1 MEGGGHAD
9 NRGGL
14 PHQGAHGVLPFI
26 HVSIDLGQ
34 RAVIPDGAH
43 QHVRNVVAHA
53 LVDNAVLRLARLHE
67 GGGGAAQADGIEGVD
82 VVIVAVWHALLGVDV
97 LAQGGA
103 EVAGLQIVGGQCVA
117 RQQAVDIPAPHQGG
131 ESRPGVVIEGTGRPH
146 HPQDAAMLLLVAE
159 QLIDGVVVHG
169 IGGLPGAALAEC
181 KGLRLPLLLGKAEGI
196 DIDALGGVLRA
207 AHRHR
212 LAGLQVAKLHR
223 GDLPVPQGGHAV
235 HAALLSQ
242 QPPPPHLEI
251 LRIDGGGVVA
261 LRSHPI
267 LGGRLKPGLRRALEP
282 GLLEVG
288 LMVLRQGKAHKKE
301 PLSSFFCPILP

>member
-1 MEGGGHAD
+1 M
-9 NRGGL
+9 
-14 PHQGAHGVLPFI
+14 
-26 HVSIDLGQ
+26 
-34 RAVIPDGAH
+34 
-43 QHVRNVVAHA
+43 
-53 LVDNAVLRLARLHE
+53 
-67 GGGGAAQADGIEGVD
+67 
-82 VVIVAVWHALLGVDV
+82 VIVAVWHALLGVDV

-146 HPQDAAMLLLVAE
+146 HPQDAAMLLLVA
-159 QLIDGVVVHG
+159 VHG
-169 IGGLPGAALAEC
+169 VRGLPGAALAEC

-212 LAGLQVAKLHR
+212 LTGLQVAKLHR

-251 LRIDGGGVVA
+251 LRIDGGSPPEPPHPWGPA
-261 LRSHPI
+261 QTGPPARS
-267 LGGRLKPGLRRALEP
+267 GTGSPGSRAH
-282 GLLEVG
+282 GTAAG
-288 LMVLRQGKAHKKE
+288 
-301 PLSSFFCPILP
+301 